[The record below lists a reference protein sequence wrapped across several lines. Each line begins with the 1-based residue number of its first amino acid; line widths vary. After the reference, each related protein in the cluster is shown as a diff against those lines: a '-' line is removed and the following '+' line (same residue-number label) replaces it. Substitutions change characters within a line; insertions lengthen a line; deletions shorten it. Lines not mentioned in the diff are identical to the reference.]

1 MRFGGPKAP
10 YLYRGRRLVDLAVT
24 NLREGGCDQIL
35 VVLGAWVG
43 EVDGAKILQNPNW
56 QKGLS
61 TSLLVALDEAADT
74 NADRIC
80 VTLVDLPG
88 LTGTAVARVLADES
102 ELIQATYGGSP
113 THPVVFARS
122 HWAPLRLS
130 LSGDVGAREYLKR
143 NEQAVAKIPIDDLAN
158 GEDLDF
164 QPI

>member
-10 YLYRGRRLVDLAVT
+10 YLYRGERLVDLAVG
-24 NLREGGCDQIL
+24 NLREGGCDRVL

-43 EVDGAKILQNPNW
+43 EVDGAEVLHNPNW
-56 QKGLS
+56 QNGLS
-61 TSLLVALDEAADT
+61 TSLGVALDEAVNS

-88 LTGTAVARVLADES
+88 LTGAAVSKVLADES
-102 ELIQATYGGSP
+102 DLIQATYRESP

-130 LSGDVGAREYLKR
+130 LSGDSGAREYLKR
-143 NEQAVAKIPIDDLAN
+143 NEKIVAKIPIDDLSD
-158 GEDLDF
+158 GQDLDF